1 VLAVCEAQIAL
12 TGDCKAV
19 RQIRRLVASLH
30 PRAPARAR
38 LAKLEAAIAP
48 PESRRTRATELL
60 RAIDILAEAAA
71 DPVEIAQLRWQ
82 VAQLGV
88 PGTDERGL
96 ATAARAVLLAA
107 GHTAEVSEID
117 RWLGETTTAP
127 SGAGSATSPPRREGV
142 GPQP

>member
-1 VLAVCEAQIAL
+1 
-12 TGDCKAV
+12 
-19 RQIRRLVASLH
+19 VASLH

-60 RAIDILAEAAA
+60 RAIDILADAAA
-71 DPVEIAQLRWQ
+71 DPVEIAELRWQ

-88 PGTDERGL
+88 AGTDERGL
-96 ATAARAVLLAA
+96 ATAARAALLAA
-107 GHTAEVSEID
+107 GRTAEVAEID
-117 RWLGETTTAP
+117 RWLAETAP
-127 SGAGSATSPPRREGV
+127 PAGAGSATSPPRREGV